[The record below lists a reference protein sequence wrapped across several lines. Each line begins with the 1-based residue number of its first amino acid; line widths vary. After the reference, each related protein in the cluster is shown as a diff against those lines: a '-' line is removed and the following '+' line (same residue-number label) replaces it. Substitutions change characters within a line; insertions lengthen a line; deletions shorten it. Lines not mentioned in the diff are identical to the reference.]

1 MSKQYQ
7 RLIHIFESGNVSTKE
22 LTLRNRGKMRPD
34 LIGDNDIE

>member
-7 RLIHIFESGNVSTKE
+7 RLINIFESSNVSTKE
-22 LTLRNRGKMRPD
+22 LTAMNRGKMRPD